1 MKSLDR
7 WQALVV
13 QETFEFCGGQ
23 LKISIT
29 FFLMAHRTRRKS
41 SASAAASAWLQQP
54 SMHPT
59 DSRRQ
64 GPVKVSNKNK
74 TKNKKKNRPM
84 RFKKPADQ
92 AWVFIFLFLDA
103 RVLAEK
109 WAACSAPVVSPKHGR
124 RVTQYVRPTIER
136 HLYLFE
142 VCYGSNLLK
151 KKCVTAVEKGTR
163 RYREV
168 PGGIFSILV
177 WIPFILVPIDIFF
190 YIPLGISHI

>member
-1 MKSLDR
+1 
-7 WQALVV
+7 
-13 QETFEFCGGQ
+13 
-23 LKISIT
+23 
-29 FFLMAHRTRRKS
+29 
-41 SASAAASAWLQQP
+41 
-54 SMHPT
+54 
-59 DSRRQ
+59 
-64 GPVKVSNKNK
+64 
-74 TKNKKKNRPM
+74 M

-151 KKCVTAVEKGTR
+151 KSVLRQLKKVQGGTE
-163 RYREV
+163 RYQEASFLFWYGSHLFWYRLIYFSTYLLV
-168 PGGIFSILV
+168 SLISKPSILV
-177 WIPFILVPIDIFF
+177 LWTILICFNHRKISLFYWKLIYVFFKRIIQCCLQGTWNSIYRQSRPLARDMVDPFRPQIM
-190 YIPLGISHI
+190 S